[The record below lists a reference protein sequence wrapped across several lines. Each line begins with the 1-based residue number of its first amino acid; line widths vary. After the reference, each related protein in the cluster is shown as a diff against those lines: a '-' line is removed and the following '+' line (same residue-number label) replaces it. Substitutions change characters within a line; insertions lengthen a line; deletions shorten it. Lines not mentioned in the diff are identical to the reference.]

1 MDEKQHGKLK
11 TTFYIGIPL
20 LFIAVF
26 GVIIL
31 NFLGI
36 PMVKTI
42 QDWGNT
48 LPVINQIIPDSV
60 PEKAKGPDDVD
71 SWKQKYLISQLALEG
86 KDQKIA
92 ELTKQSSSNQ
102 QEIDDIKKNNEEL
115 QKQVENKQT
124 QKYQEQMKQVA
135 GIYASMAP
143 SKAAAIL
150 GTMLLGDAALT
161 ISLLDTEQQSSII
174 ASMKDSK
181 KAAQITMLLKE
192 IPLLSGTDQVSLKEQ
207 IQELAQKQ
215 ENPTETLAETI
226 AGMPSTQS
234 AIIIQSMMGTNTPIA
249 LELMKNVSTTSRSQ
263 ILTEI
268 AKTDAKLAA
277 QITASLN

>member
-1 MDEKQHGKLK
+1 MDEKQRGKLK